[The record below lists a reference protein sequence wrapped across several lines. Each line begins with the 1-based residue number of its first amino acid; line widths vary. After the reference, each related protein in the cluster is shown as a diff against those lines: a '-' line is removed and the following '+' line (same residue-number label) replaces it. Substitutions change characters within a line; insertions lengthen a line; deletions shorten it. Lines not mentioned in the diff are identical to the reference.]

1 MKNWQLIFV
10 SVLIAVLSLCSAGIL
25 NEYGLGKSMW
35 DKAGMVLSFL
45 GVVITIGAA
54 VPVISALLSY
64 QNFTKESE
72 RVEGKL
78 KELSK
83 KQAKVEND
91 ANELLDRLISKEKQ
105 IENILKKHADQE
117 SKFNLLYRYVFNEKM
132 NDDERTLVSSVID
145 IRNIDMGYRL
155 YSILAKFK
163 QEDEDI
169 RINEAIFGNEKFNEE
184 IIELGFKALP
194 YYAMLAKLE
203 PKAEQI
209 YRDHIFYMIKQF
221 SESKDLS
228 KEISERVRKLIFDIV
243 REDEFYLFN
252 LDIDA
257 ELAAIIE
264 KEKKYFGI

>member
-1 MKNWQLIFV
+1 MKNWQLILI
-10 SVLIAVLSLCSAGIL
+10 SVLIAVLSTLGTGIL
-25 NEYGLGKSMW
+25 IEYVLGKDIW
-35 DKAGMVLSFL
+35 DKTVTLLSL
-45 GVVITIGAA
+45 VATISAA
-54 VPVISALLSY
+54 VPVISGLLSY

-72 RVEGKL
+72 RAEGKL
-78 KELSK
+78 KRLSE
-83 KQAKVEND
+83 KQEKVEND
-91 ANELLDRLISKEKQ
+91 ANKLLDRLVSKEKQ

-163 QEDEDI
+163 QEDEEI
-169 RINEAIFGNEKFNEE
+169 HINEAIFGNEKFNEE

-228 KEISERVRKLIFDIV
+228 KEISERVRKLIFGIV
-243 REDEFYLFN
+243 RGDEFYLFN
-252 LDIDA
+252 LDIDDKLA
-257 ELAAIIE
+257 EILE
-264 KEKKYFGI
+264 KSKKYFGI